1 MAARTKRPVL
11 RRCAACGE
19 QSHKGQL
26 VRIVRTPQGKV
37 HVDPTGKVSGRG
49 AYLCANPQC
58 WDRGIAKN
66 RLDNVL
72 RSTIDKEDKESLQS
86 YFRKRNELALAGSTQ

>member
-1 MAARTKRPVL
+1 MTARTKRPVL

-19 QSHKGQL
+19 QSPKGQL

-37 HVDPTGKVSGRG
+37 QVDPSGKVSGRG

-58 WDRGIAKN
+58 WNRGITKN

-72 RSTIDKEDKESLQS
+72 RSTISKDDKENLQS
-86 YFRKRNELALAGSTQ
+86 YFREKTELALAGSAQ